1 MKTENI
7 KHLKLIN
14 GEELICEL
22 ITESGDNIIIRN
34 ALSLLEKKFGN
45 EQKYYAFK
53 TYMVYQDTPQ
63 NCMVMFTDKI
73 MSLAVPTEDRVTQ
86 DKNALGEMAEFL
98 TEQEQKSLVDDWDEL
113 SPEVEQDLENFL
125 REMDRDDDYIDSDT
139 DGMIMN

>member
-22 ITESGDNIIIRN
+22 MTESGDNIIIRN
-34 ALSLLEKKFGN
+34 ALSLLEKQFGS

-73 MSLAVPTEDRVTQ
+73 MSLAVPTDDMVTQ
-86 DKNALGEMAEFL
+86 YKNALGEMKEFL
-98 TEQEQKSLVDDWDEL
+98 TEQEEKSLVDDWDDL
-113 SPEVEQDLENFL
+113 SAESEQDLENFL
-125 REMDRDDDYIDSDT
+125 REMNHEDDFIDSDT

>member
-22 ITESGDNIIIRN
+22 MTESGDNIIIRN
-34 ALSLLEKKFGN
+34 ALSLLEKQFGS

-73 MSLAVPTEDRVTQ
+73 MSLAVPTDDMVTQ
-86 DKNALGEMAEFL
+86 YKNALGEMKEFL
-98 TEQEQKSLVDDWDEL
+98 TEQEEKSLVDDWDDLSDILEVDVHKLFDKVCDLQTEL
-113 SPEVEQDLENFL
+113 NELNESA
-125 REMDRDDDYIDSDT
+125 
-139 DGMIMN
+139 

>member
-22 ITESGDNIIIRN
+22 MTESGDNIIIRN
-34 ALSLLEKKFGN
+34 ALSLLEKQFGS

-73 MSLAVPTEDRVTQ
+73 MSLAVPTDDMVTQ
-86 DKNALGEMAEFL
+86 YKNALGEMKEFL
-98 TEQEQKSLVDDWDEL
+98 TEQEEKSLVDDWDDL
-113 SPEVEQDLENFL
+113 SAESEQDLENFL
-125 REMDRDDDYIDSDT
+125 REMNREDDFIDSDT

>member
-22 ITESGDNIIIRN
+22 MTESGDNIIIRN
-34 ALSLLEKKFGN
+34 ALSLLEKQFGS

-73 MSLAVPTEDRVTQ
+73 MSLAVPTDDMVTQ
-86 DKNALGEMAEFL
+86 YKNALGEMKEFL
-98 TEQEQKSLVDDWDEL
+98 TEQEEKSLVDDWDDL
-113 SPEVEQDLENFL
+113 SAESEQDLENFL
-125 REMDRDDDYIDSDT
+125 REMSREDDFIDSDT

>member
-22 ITESGDNIIIRN
+22 MTESGDNIIIRN
-34 ALSLLEKKFGN
+34 ALSLLEKQFGS

-73 MSLAVPTEDRVTQ
+73 MSLAVPTDDMVTQ
-86 DKNALGEMAEFL
+86 YKNALSEMKEFL
-98 TEQEQKSLVDDWDEL
+98 TEQEEKSLVDDWDDL
-113 SPEVEQDLENFL
+113 SAESEQDLENFL
-125 REMDRDDDYIDSDT
+125 REMSREDDFIDSDT

>member
-7 KHLKLIN
+7 KHLKSIN

-22 ITESGDNIIIRN
+22 MTESGDNIIIRN
-34 ALSLLEKKFGN
+34 ALSLLEKQFGS

-73 MSLAVPTEDRVTQ
+73 MSLAVPTDDMVTQ
-86 DKNALGEMAEFL
+86 YKNALGEMKEFL
-98 TEQEQKSLVDDWDEL
+98 TEQEEKSLVDDWDDL
-113 SPEVEQDLENFL
+113 SAESEQDLENFL
-125 REMDRDDDYIDSDT
+125 REMNHEDDFIDSDT